1 MWPLGPSGG
10 WGPQAS
16 QGGLLCGPPVMNA
29 DNTSDLQLQDQGA
42 IIDKGG
48 DGAVRRYTVR
58 AGGTGPQALYLFH
71 FGLQR
76 LLYQSR
82 FCSQGISL
90 TVRLPDLH
98 HGAFSP
104 SICSPLCKLC
114 SLETPVSPSCQL
126 SFSPEKLHSQAE
138 FLLYDCLEAF
148 LTAPG

>member
-1 MWPLGPSGG
+1 MATGPLRGLGTTDFSGRT
-10 WGPQAS
+10 
-16 QGGLLCGPPVMNA
+16 LCGPPIMNA
-29 DNTSDLQLQDQGA
+29 NNTSDLQLQHQGA
-42 IIDKGG
+42 IIDEGG

-98 HGAFSP
+98 HRAFSP
-104 SICSPLCKLC
+104 SIYSPLCKLC

-126 SFSPEKLHSQAE
+126 PFSPEKLHSQAE
-138 FLLYDCLEAF
+138 FLLYDCFEAF